1 MYSGAQGQ
9 KNETGKN
16 ANDFCEQLFFSLSV
30 EVPWCCC
37 SWIVVISVK
46 SQVKEFRSAPLFHP
60 SLFHRMT
67 LSPFFLLPLLPNLQS
82 VDLNWKMT
90 WFSSAASSLL
100 HKNQHA
106 SSREIWGICYCLSPP
121 LSLSL
126 FLSFRLCLTIFLC
139 VVFFYLFTKGQ
150 SSASR
155 LCCQKPLFTKGRNKW
170 LTQTASFIPA

>member
-1 MYSGAQGQ
+1 MTCEIWFPPQTA
-9 KNETGKN
+9 KFLWFKENHKTWTAVLIDRKCN
-16 ANDFCEQLFFSLSV
+16 ANDFCEQLFFFFFFPASV
-30 EVPWCCC
+30 KVPWWCC

-46 SQVKEFRSAPLFHP
+46 SQVKEFRSMPFFHP

-106 SSREIWGICYCLSPP
+106 SSREIWAVCYCLSPP
-121 LSLSL
+121 LSLCFCLSISVL
-126 FLSFRLCLTIFLC
+126 LSFS
-139 VVFFYLFTKGQ
+139 V
-150 SSASR
+150 
-155 LCCQKPLFTKGRNKW
+155 
-170 LTQTASFIPA
+170 